1 MTENE
6 ILKELHKETMYFFDN
21 IFTSNELQLEYDLI
35 NYNNRDFIFHIIKEF
50 KESPTACII
59 KPFYEE
65 TYTDSSVRRCLTVR
79 RDKYGFITTQLN
91 LPNCE
96 PSIIEPFRFVSII
109 KQLIEDENIKRE
121 MYSEKENE
129 AVNENDFSK

>member
-21 IFTSNELQLEYDLI
+21 IFTSNELQLKYDLI
-35 NYNNRDFIFHIIKEF
+35 NYTNRDFVFHIIKDF

-59 KPFYEE
+59 KPFYEK
-65 TYTDSSVRRCLTVR
+65 TYADSSVTRCLTVR
-79 RDKYGFITTQLN
+79 RDKYGFLTTQLN
-91 LPNCE
+91 LPNSE

-129 AVNENDFSK
+129 AVNENEFSR